1 MEDAMKTSIF
11 IAAIFI
17 SFIAAGCSTTTYLSL
32 TEVNEYQIRF
42 KIVDYEQDENEGVEV
57 TFTIQ
62 NGREINGELLSVRD
76 SSVTICIESSAT
88 EEELASL
95 KYPINTVRYDE
106 IKELT
111 IEGSSYVWT
120 GIIIGYVV
128 GGIIGY
134 YIGQSGVTSDRMSGF
149 LPIAG
154 MLLGTPL
161 GLTVGGIIGYE
172 LSTEEYVLQEIPPGY
187 NMTFLKRLARYPYK
201 EPEYLRAIK

>member
-1 MEDAMKTSIF
+1 MKTPII

-32 TEVNEYQIRF
+32 TEVNQYQIEY

-62 NGREINGELLSVRD
+62 NGKEINGELLSVRD

-95 KYPINTVRYDE
+95 KYPINTVRYNE

-134 YIGQSGVTSDRMSGF
+134 YIGQSGVTSDCKTSA
-149 LPIAG
+149 P
-154 MLLGTPL
+154 
-161 GLTVGGIIGYE
+161 VG
-172 LSTEEYVLQEIPPGY
+172 Q
-187 NMTFLKRLARYPYK
+187 KRG
-201 EPEYLRAIK
+201 